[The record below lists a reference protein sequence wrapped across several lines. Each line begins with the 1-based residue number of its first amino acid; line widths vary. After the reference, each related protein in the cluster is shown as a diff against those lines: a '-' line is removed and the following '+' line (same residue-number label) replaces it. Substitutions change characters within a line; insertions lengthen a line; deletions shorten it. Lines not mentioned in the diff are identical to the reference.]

1 MVRPAAIKGRRL
13 AGCWAIFLAGAA
25 CAWGYA
31 PCAAAEPPAV
41 KVPPGFEAVL
51 YADDDLATD
60 VTALTIDHEGN
71 VVVAGP
77 GYIKTLHDDDGDGRA
92 DRASLFAEGPP
103 GGAQG
108 LVVMHDDAGPALV
121 AAGNGLWIYRYEKTR
136 PKSIVPLKHVVEL
149 PGGERGCHGA
159 CQGPD
164 GDLYFTY
171 GSNDSTSALAKITAG
186 SIYLSPAR
194 GGAILRASLKPTD
207 AFGNTTPSLEVMAYG
222 FDNPYDLDFH
232 ASGRLF
238 TADGDDA
245 TLFGTPWYMPAG
257 LYDVAWLRDHGRTV
271 GYESNGLKTVFN
283 RPKSYYDA
291 VPPAVDLGRAAPT
304 GLTVYRHRKFP
315 ASYRGGVFS
324 ACWMFGRVDFLPLKQ
339 AGSTYTS
346 TKQTFLEVNGDAG
359 FAPVDLAI
367 GPEGDLFVACG
378 GRGTRGAVWRVRY
391 AGDESGAPVDTDS
404 KFRAVLQAD
413 QPLAAWSRARWIR
426 EAKALGKEAF
436 VAAIADAALPVEEQV
451 RAVEI
456 LVELFDPITLD
467 EARKAV
473 ALKRPEL
480 SARIAWLVER
490 QRAESGLL
498 KAKWPDVL
506 AELTFDDDPRVQLS
520 AWEGL
525 WHVPATMPRLSPTTP
540 NWIGLMKP
548 DCDRR
553 LYDFAV
559 QYRNG
564 LPQAPAVTAGH
575 GPQDAKQCEAYNTFQ
590 SREKSEFELFF
601 EQADPP
607 AEQLRQLRRI
617 QRVYGDWAVS
627 QVKQREV
634 GYRRAGA
641 PTQSADGQFPDAT
654 RQLRRALYEA
664 FPTDRREVDLELAR
678 TMLMFPV
685 LPPEYLG
692 KLLTQC
698 TAESSATDDLH
709 YLCCAA
715 VVTQQRNPTQ
725 SAMTARA
732 LLRLPGKFAR
742 LQIPM
747 SPKLADLIGDLLVE
761 LSLRDIMLHETLAK
775 SEEFGDPRQALFVKY
790 LPQDRRDVASRR
802 MIERVLRNRHEPIEW
817 TPDLIELFTSAKRP
831 DATARLRE
839 LWSVSSLRDAITP
852 ALLQERDPHDRVKF
866 VDRLTSADPL
876 IVQAAAVP
884 LRRGGKDQDVE
895 AELSAS
901 IRGLR
906 QMCTIPEAVA
916 ARRELVTLVELWGN
930 ETFQIAEPKPST
942 IAADPAA
949 LRAAYQPVFLWY
961 SLRDYEKAASTAAP
975 AGIAARDWRK
985 LLLRVDWD
993 EGDVER
999 GRTLFAKK
1007 LCVRCHMGDSRLGP
1021 NLDDAVARYGRT
1033 ELFATV
1039 FEPSRFVPPRYR
1051 PTTVE
1056 FADGR
1061 TYTGIPIAEASD
1073 IMLLQTAADATV
1085 RLRLSQHQA
1094 RYTTTQSIMP
1104 LGMLN
1109 DATPR
1114 DLADLYAYLKSLQR
1128 GVDATAQK

>member
-1 MVRPAAIKGRRL
+1 MVRPAAIEGRRL
-13 AGCWAIFLAGAA
+13 AGCLATFLAAAA
-25 CAWGYA
+25 CAWGDA

-41 KVPPGFEAVL
+41 KVPPGFEATL

-60 VTALTIDHEGN
+60 VTALAIDHEGN

-92 DRASLFAEGPP
+92 DRAPLFAEGPP

-108 LVVMHDDAGPALV
+108 LVVMHDNAGPALV
-121 AAGNGLWIYRYEKTR
+121 AAGNGLWIYRYEETR
-136 PKSIVPLKHVVEL
+136 PKSVVRLKQVVEL
-149 PGGERGCHGA
+149 AGGERGCHGV

-164 GDLYFTY
+164 GDLYFAY
-171 GSNDSTSALAKITAG
+171 GSNDSTIAMGKITSG
-186 SIYLSPAR
+186 GLYSTPAR

-207 AFGNTTPSLEVMAYG
+207 AFGNTTPSLEVLAYG

-232 ASGRLF
+232 PSGRLF

-245 TLFGTPWYMPAG
+245 TLVGTPWYMPAG

-271 GYESNGLKTVFN
+271 GYDSNGGRTVFN
-283 RPKSYYDA
+283 RPKYFYDA
-291 VPPAVDLGRAAPT
+291 VPPAADLGRAAPT
-304 GLTVYRHRKFP
+304 GLTAYRHRKFP
-315 ASYRGGVFS
+315 AAYRGGVFS

-339 AGSTYTS
+339 AGSTYTA
-346 TKQTFLEVNGDAG
+346 TKQTFLEVTGDAG

-367 GPEGDLFVACG
+367 GPEGDLLVACG

-391 AGDESGAPVDTDS
+391 IGDERGRPIDIDS
-404 KFRAVLQAD
+404 KLRALLQAD
-413 QPLAAWSRARWIR
+413 QPLAAWSRARWIP
-426 EAKALGKEAF
+426 EAKSLGKEAF

-467 EARKAV
+467 EARTAV

-506 AELTFDDDPRVQLS
+506 AELTFDDDPRVQLA
-520 AWEGL
+520 AWENLG
-525 WHVPATMPRLSPTTP
+525 HVPATMPRLSPTTP

-559 QYRNG
+559 QY
-564 LPQAPAVTAGH
+564 H
-575 GPQDAKQCEAYNTFQ
+575 GALSRPPDFGVSASLDDAKLREAYDAFQ
-590 SREKSEFELFF
+590 SREGSVFELFY
-601 EQADPP
+601 EQADAPE
-607 AEQLRQLRRI
+607 EQLRQLRRV
-617 QRVYGDWAVS
+617 QLASGGWAVS

-634 GYRRAGA
+634 GYRRGG
-641 PTQSADGQFPDAT
+641 SASASVVQRSIHA
-654 RQLRRALYEA
+654 A
-664 FPTDRREVDLELAR
+664 FPTGRREVDHELAR
-678 TMLMFPV
+678 TMLMFPS
-685 LPPEYLG
+685 LPLEFLT

-698 TAESSATDDLH
+698 TADSSATDDLH

-715 VVTQQRNPTQ
+715 VVTQQRNETQ

-732 LLRLPGKFAR
+732 LLRLPEKFAR
-742 LQIPM
+742 LHIPM
-747 SPKLADLIGDLLVE
+747 SPKLAEILGDLLVE
-761 LSLRDIMLHETLAK
+761 LSLRDVVLYEALAK
-775 SEEFGDPRQALFVKY
+775 SEEFGDARQALFVKY
-790 LPQDRRDVASRR
+790 LPQDHRDVASRR
-802 MIERVLRNRHEPIEW
+802 MIERVLRNRDEPIEW
-817 TPDLIELFTSAKRP
+817 TPELIELFTSAKRP
-831 DATARLRE
+831 DAVARLRA
-839 LWSVSSLRDAITP
+839 LWSVPSLRDAVTP
-852 ALLQERDPHDRVKF
+852 ALLQERAAGDRVKF

-876 IVQAAAVP
+876 VVQAAAVP
-884 LRRGGKDQDVE
+884 LRRGGRDQDVE

-930 ETFQIAEPKPST
+930 ETFQIQEPKQST

-961 SLRDYEKAASTAAP
+961 SLRNYDKASATAAP
-975 AGIAARDWRK
+975 AGIEARDWRK

-999 GRTLFAKK
+999 GRTLFVKK
-1007 LCVRCHMGDSRLGP
+1007 LCVRCHTGDSRLGP

-1085 RLRLSQHQA
+1085 RLRLSQQQT

-1109 DATPR
+1109 DATPQE
-1114 DLADLYAYLKSLQR
+1114 LADLYAYLNSLR
-1128 GVDATAQK
+1128 DDVDKTVQK

>member
-1 MVRPAAIKGRRL
+1 MPLV
-13 AGCWAIFLAGAA
+13 GAD
-25 CAWGYA
+25 A
-31 PCAAAEPPAV
+31 PYCHAAELPV
-41 KVPPGFEAVL
+41 RVPPGFGVTL
-51 YADDDLATD
+51 YTDDDLATD
-60 VTALTIDHEGN
+60 VTAMTVDHEGN

-92 DRASLFAEGPP
+92 DRAPMFAEGPP

-121 AAGNGLWIYRYEKTR
+121 AAGNGLWIYRYEETR
-136 PKSIVPLKHVVEL
+136 PKSVVPVKHVVEL
-149 PGGERGCHGA
+149 AGGERGCHGV

-164 GDLYFTY
+164 GDLYFAY
-171 GSNDSTSALAKITAG
+171 GSNDSSHVLGKTAVG
-186 SIYLSPAR
+186 GIQLFAAR
-194 GGAILRASLKPTD
+194 GGAILRSSLKPTD
-207 AFGNTTPSLEVMAYG
+207 AFGNTTPSLEVLAYG

-232 ASGRLF
+232 SSGRLF

-245 TLFGTPWYMPAG
+245 ALVGTPWYVPAG

-271 GYESNGLKTVFN
+271 GSDPNGLANVFH
-283 RPKSYYDA
+283 RPKYYYDA
-291 VPPAVDLGRAAPT
+291 VSPAADLGRAAPT
-304 GLTVYRHRKFP
+304 GLVVYKHRKFP
-315 ASYRGGVFS
+315 AAYRGGVFS

-339 AGSTYTS
+339 AGSTYTA
-346 TKQTFLEVNGDAG
+346 TKQTFLEVTGDAG

-391 AGDESGAPVDTDS
+391 VGDEQTAKPEASDAAS
-404 KFRAVLQAD
+404 KLRAVLQAD
-413 QPLAAWSRARWIR
+413 QPQAAWSRARWIP

-467 EARKAV
+467 EARTAV

-520 AWEGL
+520 AWENLG
-525 WHVPATMPRLSPTTP
+525 HVPATMPRLSPTTP

-559 QYRNG
+559 QY
-564 LPQAPAVTAGH
+564 H
-575 GPQDAKQCEAYNTFQ
+575 GALARPPDFGASASLDDAKLREAYDAFQ
-590 SREKSEFELFF
+590 TREGSVFELFY
-601 EQADPP
+601 EQADAPE
-607 AEQLRQLRRI
+607 EQLRQLRRV
-617 QRVYGDWAVS
+617 QLAFGGWAVNK
-627 QVKQREV
+627 VKQREV
-634 GYRRAGA
+634 GYRRGG
-641 PTQSADGQFPDAT
+641 SANASVVQRSIHA
-654 RQLRRALYEA
+654 A
-664 FPTDRREVDLELAR
+664 FPTGRREVDHELAR
-678 TMLMFPV
+678 TMLMFPS
-685 LPPEYLG
+685 LPLEFLT

-698 TAESSATDDLH
+698 TAESSVTDDLH
-709 YLCCAA
+709 YLCCVA
-715 VVTQQRNPTQ
+715 VVTQQRNETQ

-747 SPKLADLIGDLLVE
+747 SPKLAEILGDLLVE
-761 LSLRDIMLHETLAK
+761 LSLRDVVLYETLAK

-802 MIERVLRNRHEPIEW
+802 MIERVLRNRDEHIEW

-831 DATARLRE
+831 DATAQLRE
-839 LWSVSSLRDAITP
+839 LWSVPSLRDAVTP
-852 ALLQERDPHDRVKF
+852 ALLQERAAGDRAKF
-866 VDRLTSADPL
+866 VDRLASADPL
-876 IVQAAAVP
+876 VVQAAAVP

-930 ETFQIAEPKPST
+930 ETFQIQEPKQST
-942 IAADPAA
+942 IMADPAA

-961 SLRDYEKAASTAAP
+961 SLRNYDQASTAAAP

-1007 LCVRCHMGDSRLGP
+1007 LCVRCHTGNSRLGP

-1085 RLRLSQHQA
+1085 RLRVSQQQA

-1109 DATPR
+1109 DATPQE
-1114 DLADLYAYLKSLQR
+1114 LADLYAYLKSLRSELQS
-1128 GVDATAQK
+1128 AAQK